1 MRKNALIS
9 IVLMITLLL
18 SGCAMTP
25 FATDASGD
33 RYDTSFRDAHAF
45 AEHWMGPCEETGV
58 SEVNE
63 IIVHEMRDEEL
74 GFTYTVYELNHSSVY
89 GAYPT
94 YDSEDFG
101 YYYLKAFL
109 ERKDVAG
116 ILEKMDRGLSV
127 SVNEPYVSKD
137 TGLIVHYNPTV
148 LIETDEKLTDED
160 AKEIVTEV
168 REQLKSF
175 DERGYFTRSV
185 KTASANID
193 LRCAPWSSDMG
204 GKFHQWHSI
213 YDQDHP

>member
-74 GFTYTVYELNHSSVY
+74 GFAYTVYELNHSSVY

-204 GKFHQWHSI
+204 GKFHQCHSI

>member
-1 MRKNALIS
+1 MRKNARIFVV
-9 IVLMITLLL
+9 IVIALML
-18 SGCAMTP
+18 SGCAMSP
-25 FATDASGD
+25 FATNAAGD

-127 SVNEPYVSKD
+127 SVKEPYVSKD
-137 TGLIVHYNPTV
+137 TGLIVNYNPTV

>member
-18 SGCAMTP
+18 SGCGMTP
-25 FATDASGD
+25 FSTDIAGD

-101 YYYLKAFL
+101 YYYLKAF
-109 ERKDVAG
+109 
-116 ILEKMDRGLSV
+116 GLFLVQTLVV
-127 SVNEPYVSKD
+127 SFWTMFFLLN
-137 TGLIVHYNPTV
+137 TGM
-148 LIETDEKLTDED
+148 K
-160 AKEIVTEV
+160 
-168 REQLKSF
+168 
-175 DERGYFTRSV
+175 
-185 KTASANID
+185 
-193 LRCAPWSSDMG
+193 
-204 GKFHQWHSI
+204 
-213 YDQDHP
+213 